1 MKSTILVFVI
11 TVLFMGCSSKQEE
24 AETTFETASIK
35 VESAKCDACVGTITD
50 ALMEVEGVKQ
60 VKVDLD
66 KKVAEI
72 QFIPVKVDLARLETA
87 IVNAGYDA
95 NDKKR
100 NSESYEKLPECCK

>member
-1 MKSTILVFVI
+1 
-11 TVLFMGCSSKQEE
+11 
-24 AETTFETASIK
+24 
-35 VESAKCDACVGTITD
+35 
-50 ALMEVEGVKQ
+50 MEVEGVKQ

-100 NSESYEKLPECCK
+100 NSESYEKLPECCKECEEHEIPTRVGISCRR